1 MENSRGIIVITGCSG
16 RIGSRLAKR
25 LSSEYQIIGIDFVPP
40 PVEHDLKDFFKCD
53 LSSDQSVEDCFTT
66 IAKRYGNHLVSVVH
80 LAAYYSFSKGKP
92 EYYDAITVQGTRRIL
107 DQLQKF
113 QTEQFIFSST
123 MLIHAPC
130 GENERIKEESLVD
143 PKWDYPLSK
152 VKTEKIIHE
161 HRGAIPTV
169 ILRIAGCYDDECHS
183 IPISNQIQRIYEKQF
198 AAHVYPGDLG
208 HGSSFLHFD
217 DLIDA
222 LYLCI
227 QKRKELPL
235 EFVALLGEE
244 TTYSYETLQ
253 KEISKLIYRYPITT
267 YRVPKWF
274 AKSGAWVQDHIPFYE
289 KPFIKPWMIDLAD
302 DHYALDIT
310 RAKTTLQWA
319 PRHLLKDSLPKM
331 VEMLKKDPI
340 KFYQSNNLK
349 VSPMVKKIEEVHHG

>member
-1 MENSRGIIVITGCSG
+1 MSNSRGIIVITGCCG
-16 RIGSRLAKR
+16 RIGSRLTKR
-25 LSSEYQIIGIDFVPP
+25 LCSDYDIIGIDFVPP
-40 PVEHDLKDFFKCD
+40 TFEHHLKEFFKCD
-53 LSSDQSVEDCFTT
+53 LSSDQSVQECFNK
-66 IAKRYGNHLVSVVH
+66 IAARFGNHLVSVVH

-107 DQLQKF
+107 DNLKKF
-113 QTEQFIFSST
+113 NVEQFIFSST
-123 MLIHAPC
+123 MLVHAPC
-130 GENERIKEESLVD
+130 KENEKINEESPID

-161 HRGAIPTV
+161 HRGNIPAV

-208 HGSSFLHFD
+208 HGSCFLHFD

-222 LYLCI
+222 FCLCI
-227 QKRKELPL
+227 EKRKELPQ

-244 TTYSYETLQ
+244 VTYSYETLQ
-253 KEISKLIYRYPITT
+253 KEISQLIASYPITT

-274 AKSGAWVQDHIPFYE
+274 AKMGAWMQDHIPFGPE
-289 KPFIKPWMIDLAD
+289 NFIKPWMIDLAD

-310 RAKTTLQWA
+310 RAKSVLKWA
-319 PRHLLKDSLPKM
+319 PRRHLKESLPKM
-331 VEMLKKDPI
+331 IEILRKDPI
-340 KFYQSNNLK
+340 KFYQSNNLAL
-349 VSPMVKKIEEVHHG
+349 SPMVKKLEESLHG